1 MQSSKQ
7 KQHLGDKNVDGKIIL
22 QWVLCVHLQNII
34 RVIKSRMNCEK
45 KSSGNEN
52 AHLVLAPKP
61 KEKDNLEKP
70 MHTWEVNIK
79 VGRKQML

>member
-1 MQSSKQ
+1 
-7 KQHLGDKNVDGKIIL
+7 
-22 QWVLCVHLQNII
+22 
-34 RVIKSRMNCEK
+34 MNCEK